1 MAHGAPDFWQL
12 GQINVIEQDLDYLII
27 KSQQGA
33 RYYASKQID
42 FSGSDIKDFLTL
54 TGKGVVYAM
63 LLTITQVANT
73 SGLFFYWAVDG
84 YSGWPIQLDTIQ
96 SNWGWGHNN
105 PIMGNVVY
113 RDDILHWSYFIRQPI
128 FFSQE
133 ITFKLY
139 NQITRSLTAQLE
151 IFYDMI
157 EGTPLPPEWPP
168 T

>member
-12 GQINVIEQDLDYLII
+12 GHIDIVEQKIDYLTV

-33 RYYASKQID
+33 RYYARGTLNFI
-42 FSGSDIKDFLTL
+42 GSDIKDFLTL

-63 LLTITQVANT
+63 VLTIEQVANT
-73 SGLFFYWAVDG
+73 SGLWFYWSVDG
-84 YSGWPIQLDTIQ
+84 YDGWPIGIDGIQ
-96 SNWGWGHNN
+96 NNWGWGHNN

-113 RDDILHWSYFIRQPI
+113 RSDSLQWSYFIRQPI

-157 EGTPLPPEWPP
+157 EGTPLPPEWP
-168 T
+168 TE